1 MLLELDA
8 TEREEVECSE
18 LMDEVEEEL
27 RRRRSGLI
35 LVEGFDLVLDEDDLS
50 WPVVFFRQIVREESL
65 WELIRLGGLQV
76 LLLPKLPADVDS
88 DLMYLLRYE
97 ASGEEEESL
106 GALLLLFIVGYSELE
121 YYL

>member
-1 MLLELDA
+1 MLLELDT

>member
-1 MLLELDA
+1 M
-8 TEREEVECSE
+8 ECSE

-65 WELIRLGGLQV
+65 WELIRLGGLQQV
-76 LLLPKLPADVDS
+76 PLLPKLPADVDS

-97 ASGEEEESL
+97 SSGEEEESL

>member
-1 MLLELDA
+1 
-8 TEREEVECSE
+8 
-18 LMDEVEEEL
+18 MDEVEEEL

-50 WPVVFFRQIVREESL
+50 WPVVFFRQIVREESV
-65 WELIRLGGLQV
+65 WELIRLGV
-76 LLLPKLPADVDS
+76 LLLPKLRADVDS

-97 ASGEEEESL
+97 PSGEEEESL
-106 GALLLLFIVGYSELE
+106 GALLLLLFIVGCSELE

>member
-1 MLLELDA
+1 M
-8 TEREEVECSE
+8 ECSE

-27 RRRRSGLI
+27 RRRPSGLI

-50 WPVVFFRQIVREESL
+50 WPVVFFRRTVREESL
-65 WELIRLGGLQV
+65 WELIRLEGLQV
-76 LLLPKLPADVDS
+76 LLLPKLPVDVDS

-106 GALLLLFIVGYSELE
+106 GALLLLFIVGCSDILSWNITCDCY
-121 YYL
+121 

>member
-1 MLLELDA
+1 
-8 TEREEVECSE
+8 
-18 LMDEVEEEL
+18 MDEVEEEL

-65 WELIRLGGLQV
+65 WELIRLGGLQQV
-76 LLLPKLPADVDS
+76 PLLPKLPVDVDS

-106 GALLLLFIVGYSELE
+106 GALLLLFIVGCSELE
-121 YYL
+121 YYMYL

>member
-1 MLLELDA
+1 M
-8 TEREEVECSE
+8 ECSE

-76 LLLPKLPADVDS
+76 LLLPKLRADVDS

-97 ASGEEEESL
+97 SSGEEEESL
-106 GALLLLFIVGYSELE
+106 GALLLLLFIVGCSELE